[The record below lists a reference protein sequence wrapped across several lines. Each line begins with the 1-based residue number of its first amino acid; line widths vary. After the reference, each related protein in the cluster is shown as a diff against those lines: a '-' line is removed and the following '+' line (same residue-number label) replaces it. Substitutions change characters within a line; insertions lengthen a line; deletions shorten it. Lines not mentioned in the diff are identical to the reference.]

1 MTELGRRMMSAQAGG
16 GQARRVVRAACAFAV
31 GLAPV
36 LVPVLALLL
45 GAGCADSRPAPVV
58 IYVSADENVARP
70 ILEEFQRTTGIP
82 VTAKFDTEAT
92 KTTGL
97 ASLLRQER
105 SRPRADLFW
114 SSEVF
119 ATCLLAD
126 EGVFAPNDDPAL
138 ADWPK
143 AFRDEARRWF
153 GFAARARVIAYAPDR
168 VAADRVPHLW
178 TDLAK
183 EHWAGRVVMADPRFG
198 TTRGHLGAMKL
209 WWDGQIL
216 PGYYEAWLIG
226 LQENGARM
234 LTTGN
239 AGVVE
244 AIVSGEA
251 DVGMTDTDDV
261 WAAQARGAR
270 IELVY
275 ARHVRDTDVTGGGTL
290 LIPNTVALV
299 AGGPN
304 PDGARRLM
312 AWLLSPA
319 VEARLLESDSHNVP
333 LRPERLPE
341 SLRALAEKYAVPD
354 PLGVDFLRVAKSM
367 DAAVDEA
374 MDALTP
380 R

>member
-1 MTELGRRMMSAQAGG
+1 MADRRRRAMVAWAVKGALGTI
-16 GQARRVVRAACAFAV
+16 AFA
-31 GLAPV
+31 LAS
-36 LVPVLALLL
+36 AS
-45 GAGCADSRPAPVV
+45 GGCRRSTPAPVV
-58 IYVSADENVARP
+58 IYVSADETVARP
-70 ILEEFQRTTGIP
+70 ILEEFERTTGIP
-82 VTAKFDTEAT
+82 VVPKFDTEAT

-119 ATCLLAD
+119 ATSLLAD
-126 EGVFAPNDDPAL
+126 EGVFTANDDPAL
-138 ADWPK
+138 ADWPPT
-143 AFRDEARRWF
+143 FRDASRRWF
-153 GFAARARVIAYAPDR
+153 GFAGRARVIVYSPDR
-168 VAADRVPHLW
+168 VPPDRVPQVW

-183 EHWAGRVVMADPRFG
+183 EHWKGKVVMADPRFG

-216 PGYYEAWLIG
+216 PGYYGAWLLG
-226 LQENGARM
+226 LAENDTRM

-244 AIVSGEA
+244 AIVAGEA

-261 WAAQARGAR
+261 WAAKARGAR

-275 ARHVRDTDVTGGGTL
+275 ARHVRDEGVTGGGTL

-304 PDGARRLM
+304 PEGARRLM
-312 AWLLSPA
+312 AWLLSPT
-319 VEARLLESDSHNVP
+319 VEARLLESDSHNIP
-333 LRPERLPE
+333 LGPEPLPE
-341 SLRALAEKYAVPD
+341 SLRSVAEAYAVPD
-354 PLGVDFLRVAKSM
+354 PLRVDFLRAATTM
-367 DAAVDEA
+367 DGAVQEA
-374 MDALTP
+374 MDVLGSP
-380 R
+380 